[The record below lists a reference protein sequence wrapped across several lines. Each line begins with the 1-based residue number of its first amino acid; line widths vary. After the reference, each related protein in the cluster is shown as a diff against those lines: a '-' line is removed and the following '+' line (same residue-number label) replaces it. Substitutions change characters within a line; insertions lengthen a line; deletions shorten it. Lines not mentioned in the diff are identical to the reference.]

1 MPRENY
7 MMKSFL
13 QLGKTNKKDCKKT
26 MELVPINFFSVV
38 VFQLFPPGSGFAY
51 WVRIRMCMGCA
62 PPISEDDPPWAASSY
77 PSCDLMSTPAAV
89 QAIFWWEAWTA
100 DRILSTFHCLPVG
113 EIVVQIL
120 PYKPNQ
126 CCGAAT
132 LLVAAALAPATATN
146 LNNFNSILS
155 IW

>member
-1 MPRENY
+1 

-13 QLGKTNKKDCKKT
+13 QLEKTNKKDCKKT

-62 PPISEDDPPWAASSY
+62 PQISEDDPPWAASSY